1 MADVR
6 VHQRTM
12 SGLQAAAAVLDE
24 VRAPLKVEDLTQRVL
39 ASGRWQTTGKTPSA
53 TLHAQ
58 LAVNIKKHGAHSLFQ
73 RVGKARF
80 ALRAWG
86 LPEYHVPAR
95 ACRSAP
101 EPVPEPAVAP
111 AHIEDTPRTPPATLS
126 FTNAAERVL
135 DRQARHK
142 PLHYREITRL
152 ALEHGL
158 LHTAGQTPEATL
170 YAQVMSENARRERRG
185 ETPRFDRLPR
195 GLIGLTKWHSNG
207 LAGQIEQHNSEVR
220 HRLLARLKAMPPDD
234 FESLIAQ
241 LLTALGFEGVEVTS
255 LSGDG
260 GIDVRGT
267 LVVGDVI
274 RTRMAVQVKRWK
286 NNVQAPT
293 VQQVRGA
300 LGTHEQG
307 LIITTS
313 DFSSGARTEAER
325 PNAVPVGLMNG
336 EQLVALLVE
345 HDIGVQRTSHD
356 LLELSAITD
365 DN

>member
-1 MADVR
+1 MTDMQVR
-6 VHQRTM
+6 QQAM
-12 SGLQAAAAVLDE
+12 SALQAAATALAE
-24 VRAPLKVEDLTQRVL
+24 VGTPLKVEDLTQRVL
-39 ASGRWQTTGKTPSA
+39 ASGRWQTAGKTPTA
-53 TLHAQ
+53 TIHAQ
-58 LAVNIKKHGAHSLFQ
+58 LAMDIKKHGAQSRFQ

-86 LPEYHVPAR
+86 LPEYNVVPRSSPR
-95 ACRSAP
+95 ASEPAP
-101 EPVPEPAVAP
+101 ATTPTQIENQPPVPP
-111 AHIEDTPRTPPATLS
+111 TTLS

-135 DRQARHK
+135 ERFAHRQ
-142 PLHYREITRL
+142 PMHYREMTRL

-158 LHTAGQTPEATL
+158 LHTVGQTPEATL
-170 YAQVMSENARRERRG
+170 YAQIITENARRERRG
-185 ETPRFDRLPR
+185 ETPRFDRMPR
-195 GLIGLTKWHSNG
+195 GFVGLTKWHGNG
-207 LAGQIEQHNSEVR
+207 LAGQIQQHNTEVR
-220 HRLLARLKAMPPDD
+220 HKLLARLKAMPPGE
-234 FESLIAQ
+234 FEALIAQ
-241 LLTALGFEGVEVTS
+241 LLTALGFEEVDVTS

-274 RTRMAVQVKRWK
+274 RTRMAVQVKRWR
-286 NNVQAPT
+286 NNIQAPT

-313 DFSSGARTEAER
+313 DFSSGARAEAER

-345 HDIGVQRTSHD
+345 HSVGIRRSSHD
-356 LLELSAITD
+356 LIELDAG
-365 DN
+365 DNETE